1 MSANSLHNTSTTN
14 NTEKK
19 VWFAMRAPFCRELE
33 AERVLK
39 MRTVECFVPM
49 SYKIVVKRNGTKS
62 REFVPAIHNL
72 IFVRTTLQ
80 EMKVLKKEVPILQYC
95 VRRED
100 GRNIPI
106 IVPDEDMEQFIAIT
120 NLQNEKLIFLKPDE
134 INLQKGTRVRVVG
147 GPFDGIKGTFL
158 KVKGVRNRRIVIRIG
173 EVAAVAMAE
182 ISPDLIEILH
192 DEC

>member
-1 MSANSLHNTSTTN
+1 M
-14 NTEKK
+14 
-19 VWFAMRAPFCRELE
+19 WAPFCRELE

-72 IFVRTTLQ
+72 IFVRTTPR
-80 EMKVLKKEVPILQYC
+80 EMKVLKKEVSILQYC

-120 NLQNEKLIFLKPDE
+120 NLQNEKLIFLRPDE
-134 INLQKGTRVRVVG
+134 INLKKGTHVRVVG